1 MELWQKFSANARR
14 TVLIAHDAC
23 DGRLISSAR
32 IALGLVDLGEGKA
45 YKRLAALP
53 DLPGLV
59 SNLKSLALQAPA
71 AEPDNISFTPEAQ
84 RVISRAYHLSK
95 EEDAEQLE
103 TRHLLAGL
111 LRESEVGDLLRE
123 AGLTEE

>member
-1 MELWQKFSANARR
+1 MELWQKFSVNARK
-14 TVLIAHDAC
+14 TILIAHDGC
-23 DGRLISSAR
+23 YGRLISSAR
-32 IALGLVDLGEGKA
+32 IALGLIDLGEGKA

-59 SNLKSLALQAPA
+59 FNLKSLAAQAPQ
-71 AEPDNISFTPEAQ
+71 AEPDNVSFTPDAQ
-84 RVISRAYHLSK
+84 RAITRAYRVAK
-95 EEDAEQLE
+95 DEEAEQLE

>member
-1 MELWQKFSANARR
+1 MELWQKFSVNARK
-14 TVLIAHDAC
+14 TILIAHDGC

-32 IALGLVDLGEGKA
+32 ISLGLIGLGEGKA

-59 SNLKSLALQAPA
+59 ISLEELAAQAPS
-71 AEPDNISFTPEAQ
+71 AEADNISFTPDAQ
-84 RVISRAYHLSK
+84 RVISRAYHIAK
-95 EEDAEQLE
+95 EEDADQLE

-111 LRESEVGDLLRE
+111 LQESEVGSVLRE